1 MKLLIGW
8 EGNKRA
14 SPETIV
20 IISSHGPVFTDAICI
35 YDYPLKGNLSSFNAP
50 EVELSFAADEDLKK
64 DILKRSEKYD
74 IPVVR
79 SGEINITRYGFREE
93 LDHGV
98 MVPMYFINKFTSNFK
113 LLPIAFGML
122 PYEDLYSFGKLIKE
136 SAEALNKRV
145 IVIASGDFSH
155 KLTPDAP
162 AGYTP
167 QGKVFDE
174 KLVAILRDFD
184 IAALSNWILD

>member
-1 MKLLIGW
+1 MGIVSAFQLPHPPIMVEEVGGIETKKVKKSIEAANRVGREIKEL
-8 EGNKRA
+8 A
-14 SPETIV
+14 PETIV

-35 YDYPLKGNLSSFNAP
+35 YDYPLKGYLSSFNAP

-136 SAEALNKRV
+136 SAEALNKR
-145 IVIASGDFSH
+145 
-155 KLTPDAP
+155 L
-162 AGYTP
+162 
-167 QGKVFDE
+167 
-174 KLVAILRDFD
+174 L
-184 IAALSNWILD
+184 